1 MRMATLAS
9 NPAYRTV
16 SAEEFVEM
24 NFGDAKAELVDGSIY
39 MMAGG
44 TVSHAAIQ
52 ANLVGSL
59 WSRLRG
65 SGCRPFGSDMA
76 VKTGE
81 LNVRY
86 PDVSVYCNDPAKPE
100 NAGQKFLGDPRVVIE
115 VLSPST
121 ATHDQVVKRAEYQAL
136 PGVDTILFVDP
147 ERQQVRVVQRTGL
160 EGWSD
165 NWLVAGADVVLPSL
179 EIAVPHVEI
188 FAVD

>member
-1 MRMATLAS
+1 MAPLAS
-9 NPAYRTV
+9 NPAYRTA
-16 SAEEFVEM
+16 SAKEFVEM
-24 NFGDAKAELVDGSIY
+24 NFGDAKAELVDGFIY

-44 TVSHAAIQ
+44 TVSRAVIQ

-59 WSRLRG
+59 LSRLRG
-65 SGCRPFGSDMA
+65 SGYRPFGSDMA
-76 VKTGE
+76 VKTGD

-100 NAGQKFLGDPRVVIE
+100 NAGRKLIGDPRVVVE

-121 ATHDQVVKRAEYQAL
+121 ATHDQTVKLAEYQAL
-136 PGVDTILFVDP
+136 PGIDTILFVDP
-147 ERQQVRVVQRTGL
+147 DRRRVRAVQRTGP

-165 NWLVAGADVVLPSL
+165 NWLATGADVVLPSL
-179 EIAVPHVEI
+179 DITVPYAEI

>member
-1 MRMATLAS
+1 MATVAS

-16 SAEEFVEM
+16 TAEEFVEM
-24 NFGDAKAELVDGSIY
+24 DFGDAKAELVDGFIY

-59 WSRLRG
+59 LVRLRG

-100 NAGQKFLGDPRVVIE
+100 NAGRKLLGDPRVVVE

-121 ATHDQVVKRAEYQAL
+121 SSHDQVVKLAEYQAL
-136 PGVDTILFVDP
+136 PGIDTILFVDP
-147 ERQQVRVVQRTGL
+147 DRRRVRVVQRTGP

-165 NWLVAGADVVLPSL
+165 NWLATGADVGLPSL
-179 EIAVPHVEI
+179 NITVPAAEI